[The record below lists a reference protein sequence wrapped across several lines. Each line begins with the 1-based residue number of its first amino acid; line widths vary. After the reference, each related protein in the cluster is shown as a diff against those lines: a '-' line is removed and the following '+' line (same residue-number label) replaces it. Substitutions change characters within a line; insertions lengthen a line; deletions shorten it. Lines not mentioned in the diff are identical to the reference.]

1 MNSLLAFSSDRLG
14 PDLILSHWMMF
25 FNFTNRWLTKRKL
38 GRVGKNTEIR
48 PYVTIIGGKNIEIG
62 DNVVLR
68 PGTYIDA
75 DIGKLYIEDNVL
87 FGPNIYITTTN
98 HKYEDTTKP
107 VQDQG
112 NSENTI
118 RIKEGSWIGTGVIIF
133 NGVTIGKN
141 AVVGAGAVVKED
153 VPDYCVVGGVPAKVI
168 KRLR

>member
-1 MNSLLAFSSDRLG
+1 MRPLIALSSDRFG
-14 PDLILSHWMMF
+14 PDLVLTHWMLY
-25 FNFTNRWLTKRKL
+25 FNFTNKWLTHRTLKKL
-38 GRVGKNTEIR
+38 GKNSEIR

-75 DIGKLYIEDNVL
+75 DIGKLIIEDNVL

-98 HKYEDTTKP
+98 HNYEDITKP

-112 NSENTI
+112 NSENII
-118 RIKEGSWIGTGVIIF
+118 RIKEGSWIGTGAIIF

-168 KRLR
+168 KQLR